1 MKTRSGKSRGWAMVL
16 VAIGVLALY
25 GGSQRLVILVP
36 AAILVWYLV
45 VESTP
50 RDHRN

>member
-1 MKTRSGKSRGWAMVL
+1 MVL

-45 VESTP
+45 VVESTP